1 MSGRFLI
8 AVLLSAFAVAAHAQR
23 ARDLGIPFEG
33 APGPL
38 NAITDVAG
46 VTVGHTTLISD
57 TADGHAIR
65 TGVTAILPRG
75 RDSLMEPV
83 MAATFALNGN
93 GEMTGA
99 AWVEESGLLEGPVML
114 TNTHSVGTV
123 RDATIAWRIRA
134 AGPDA
139 SGYTWS
145 LPLVAETWDGHLNDI
160 NGFHVQAKD
169 AEAALENARG
179 GAVAEGNVG
188 GGTGMICHEFKCGIG
203 TSSRIV
209 SVLGKPYTV
218 GVLVQANYGLRDSL
232 RIAGVPVGQHMRE
245 DRVYSEDEK
254 PADET
259 GSIIIVVA
267 TDAPLLPHQLK
278 RLAKRAGL
286 GLARMGSI
294 AGNGSG
300 DIFVAFGTGNP
311 AGQTGLQQVQ
321 MLGNEHMDP
330 LFAGVVQATEEAIV
344 NAMIAARDMTGEAG
358 RYAKAID
365 HEQLVRWLNYYKRLT
380 PRLDLPPG
388 VETFPDGRMP
398 VGKLYNAYTG
408 LLEKGWQLDIV
419 VQSQP
424 PARNYPLPVIAL
436 RTPGAGPA
444 CWILSGIH
452 GEEPAGPNA
461 IAESIDAIAALG
473 ERQPVVLLPLNN
485 PQGYVNNWRY
495 LNMPKYSASEPGQS
509 VGDSEHLL
517 TDPDHADRARQA
529 NASSPEADAITE
541 YVLTMSRLYPP
552 AASIDLHEDNLI
564 SEGYV
569 YSQGRLGAADPMA
582 LAAVQTLG
590 DNGIPL
596 KMSGETRF
604 GETIE
609 NGIIGPVT
617 DGSIDELMSAVT
629 VIVNGQPAAGPA
641 AHTVLVFETP
651 AGQIGLQRRIQAHA
665 ALLRS
670 IESCDAGN

>member
-8 AVLLSAFAVAAHAQR
+8 AVLLSVFAVAANAQR

-33 APGPL
+33 TPGPL

-93 GEMTGA
+93 GEMTGS

-114 TNTHSVGTV
+114 TNTHSVGVV
-123 RDATIAWRIRA
+123 RDATIAWRVRA

-160 NGFHVQAKD
+160 NGFHVQARD
-169 AEAALENARG
+169 AEAALENASG

-188 GGTGMICHEFKCGIG
+188 GGTGMVCHEYKCGIG
-203 TSSRIV
+203 TASRVV
-209 SVLGKPYTV
+209 SVLDKPYTV

-232 RIAGVPVGQHMRE
+232 RIAGAPVGLHMRD
-245 DRVYSEDEK
+245 DRVYSEDDAQ
-254 PADET
+254 ADET

-278 RLAKRAGL
+278 RLAKRAAL

-300 DIFVAFGTGNP
+300 DIFVAFGTGNA
-311 AGQTGLQQVQ
+311 AGQAGLQKVQ

-330 LFAGVVQATEEAIV
+330 LFAGVVEATEEAIV
-344 NAMIAARDMTGEAG
+344 NAMIAARDMTGEEG

-365 HEQLVRWLNYYKRLT
+365 HEQLQHWLSYYKRLA
-380 PRLDLPPG
+380 PQLDLPAS
-388 VETFPDGRMP
+388 VETYPDGRKP
-398 VGKLYNAYTG
+398 VGELYRAYTS
-408 LLEKGWQLDIV
+408 LLEKGWQMDIV
-419 VQSQP
+419 TRSQP
-424 PARNYPLPVIAL
+424 PGREYALPIIAL
-436 RTPGAGPA
+436 RTPGAGQA
-444 CWILSGIH
+444 CWIFSGIH

-461 IAESIDAIAALG
+461 IAESIDAIAELG
-473 ERQPVVLLPLNN
+473 AHQPVVLLPLNN

-495 LNMPKYSASEPGQS
+495 LNMQKYSETVAGQS

-517 TDPDHADRARQA
+517 TDPDNPEQARQE

-541 YVLTMSRLYPP
+541 YVLAMSELYPP

-569 YSQGRLGAADPMA
+569 YSQGKLGAADPLA
-582 LAAVQTLG
+582 LAAVKTLRA
-590 DNGIPL
+590 NGIAIR
-596 KMSGETRF
+596 MSGETRF
-604 GETIE
+604 GEVIDG
-609 NGIIGPVT
+609 GIIGPVI
-617 DGSIDELMSAVT
+617 DGSIDELMSAASI
-629 VIVNGQPAAGPA
+629 IVDGQVQAGPE

-651 AGQIGLQRRIQAHA
+651 ADQVSLRQRIAAQS

-670 IESCDAGN
+670 ITSCSD